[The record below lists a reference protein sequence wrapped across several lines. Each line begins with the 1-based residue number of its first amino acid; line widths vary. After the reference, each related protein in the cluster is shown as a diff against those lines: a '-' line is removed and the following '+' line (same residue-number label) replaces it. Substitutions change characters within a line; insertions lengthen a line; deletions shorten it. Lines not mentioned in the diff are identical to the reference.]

1 MPYITVASRLKPVW
15 QEMVVAL
22 VEEILLEANQYHDE
36 RGRFTSK
43 GHALPGHEKY
53 KDWAEVEHGK
63 NTKGE
68 RIAMTDREVR
78 LGGKP
83 VQLTSEMVER
93 LQAIKQNMGA
103 YPALIYPPY
112 LLRGEHRPSNDF
124 QVVAVWLNE
133 QGKQMSGYPTG
144 YKKAADGEKFKRID
158 AMLPKW
164 GAIAGNIQK
173 LASATDEQLDA
184 FIKAGK
190 LGIDRARARD
200 AAQCLYLMASTGIRV
215 GSQGGG
221 GETMVREKGKLT
233 GEAIETFGAT
243 GLQKQHVK
251 IDADG
256 KGFSFDFTGK
266 RGMEDTRRFKG
277 EALTKM
283 LQSRMAGK
291 RPGDSLFDTE
301 PGKLYSDV
309 KNLWELCNGGAST
322 VVHDIRELKAT
333 RMAHDLVQTY
343 NPTTAKEAE
352 RARREISE
360 EVGRVVLNDTSKMMA
375 AKAYISPTVFGRWS
389 HLGLEDVKRG

>member
-1 MPYITVASRLKPVW
+1 MPYNDLIADIVA
-15 QEMVVAL
+15 
-22 VEEILLEANQYHDE
+22 EILTEENPYHDE

-43 GHALPGHEKY
+43 GHALPGHAKY
-53 KDWAEVEHGK
+53 ADWAEIEHRKDARG
-63 NTKGE
+63 N
-68 RIAMTDREVR
+68 RIDMENREIR

-83 VQLTSEMVER
+83 VKMTAEMADR
-93 LQAIKQNMGA
+93 LKAIKMNMGA
-103 YPALIYPPY
+103 YPALVYPPY

-124 QVVAVWLNE
+124 QVVAVWMNE
-133 QGKQMSGYPTG
+133 QGKQQSGYPTG

-173 LASATDEQLDA
+173 LASASDEQMDA

-190 LGIDRARARD
+190 LGIDRERAKS
-200 AAQCLYLMASTGIRV
+200 AAQCLYLMAATGIRV

-221 GETMVREKGKLT
+221 GQTMVRGEKGKLT
-233 GEAIETFGAT
+233 DEAIETFGAT

-256 KGFSFDFTGK
+256 KGFRFDFTGK
-266 RGMEDTRRFKG
+266 RGMEDNRHFKG
-277 EALTKM
+277 EGLTKM

-291 RPGDSLFDTE
+291 RPGDALFGDE
-301 PGKLYSDV
+301 PSKLYSDV
-309 KNLWELCNGGAST
+309 KNMWELSNGGTST

-333 RMAHDLVQTY
+333 RMAHDMVQNY
-343 NPTTAKEAE
+343 NPKTAKEAE
-352 RARREISE
+352 KARREISE
-360 EVGRVVLNDTSKMMA
+360 EVGKVVLNDKSKMMA
-375 AKAYISPTVFGRWS
+375 AKSYISPTVFGRWA